1 MTVKINKLEIENVK
15 RVKAVTIE
23 PTSNGLTILGG
34 NNNQGKT
41 SVLDAIAWALGG
53 NKYKPSKPARDGSM
67 NPPTLRLE
75 LSNGLIVERKGKN
88 SDLKVTDPSG
98 QKAGQQLLD
107 SFVEELALNLPK
119 FIESSSKDKANTLL
133 QIIGV
138 GDKLWEL
145 DRKEERLYNE
155 RRTIGQIAD
164 QKKKY
169 AAEQPHYPEAPNE
182 LVSIA
187 DLIHEQQEILARN
200 GENAKKR
207 QNRENIVNSLHLSE
221 ARLKQL
227 KEQLA
232 QEEATHENLMS
243 DYIAANK
250 SIEDLV
256 DESTDEIESSIANIE
271 EINRKVRANL
281 DKEKA
286 EEDAKQYSSQYD
298 NLSKQIQDVRD
309 ERTSLLDS
317 ADLPLPGLS
326 VEDGELVFEGQKWDN
341 MSGSQQLRV
350 ATAIVRKLKPE
361 CGFVLLDRLEQMD
374 IPTLTEFGKWLESEG
389 LQAIATRVSSGE
401 ECQIIIEDGYVVSDT
416 VTPFQ
421 DTEPTNTWKF

>member
-119 FIESSSKDKANTLL
+119 FIESSAKDKANTLL

-138 GDKLWEL
+138 GEKLWEL
-145 DRKEERLYNE
+145 DRKEEQLYNE

-169 AAEQPHYPEAPNE
+169 AAEQPQYPEAPNE

-232 QEEATHENLMS
+232 QEEATHESLMS

-256 DESTDEIESSIANIE
+256 DESTDEIENSIANIE

-286 EEDAKQYSSQYD
+286 EEDAKQYSSQYN

-361 CGFVLLDRLEQMD
+361 CGFVLLDKLEQMD

-389 LQAIATRVSSGE
+389 LQAIATRVSNGE